1 MHRLYI
7 IILIIICTGCQQR
20 WKSALLSTNSDDSLL
35 VIERYDRIESQYV
48 STGDF
53 AALQEMSTK
62 YPEQTRTLIEDVIR
76 IGRVND
82 PEINTKFLMYFQ
94 DSTLLQLM
102 RDVQD
107 KYASIDDIN
116 EELQSAF
123 VRLQK
128 AIPGICVPKVYA
140 QVGSLDQ
147 SIVIGNGSVGI
158 CLDKYL
164 GKDYPLYAKYYPDH
178 QREQMVREM
187 IVPDIMT
194 FYVLSQFPM
203 PDLQSADRQ
212 LANDVHMSKIVWL
225 VNKVMK
231 RKVHSLPYLDKVNK
245 YMQEHGGVTALQLL
259 TKVSYKSVLDGH

>member
-1 MHRLYI
+1 MTI
-7 IILIIICTGCQQR
+7 TILVCVGCKEK
-20 WKSALLSTNSDDSLL
+20 WKSVLLTTNTNDSVL
-35 VIERYDRIESQYV
+35 VIDRYDRVEVRYV

-116 EELQSAF
+116 KELRTSF
-123 VRLQK
+123 GLLQQLL
-128 AIPGICVPKVYA
+128 PGVHAPKVYT
-140 QVGSLDQ
+140 QVGALDQ

-164 GKDYPLYAKYYPDH
+164 GRDYPLYAKYYPLH
-178 QREQMVREM
+178 QREQMTKEM
-187 IVPDIMT
+187 IVPDVLT
-194 FYVLSQFPM
+194 FYVLSLYPM
-203 PDLQSADRQ
+203 PNLHSKDRQ
-212 LANDVHMSKIVWL
+212 VANDVHMSKIFWL
-225 VNKVMK
+225 VNKVVDH
-231 RKVHSLPYLDKVNK
+231 KVQMLPYIDKVDK
-245 YMQEHGGVTALQLL
+245 YMKEHDKLTVAQLL
-259 TKVSYKSVLDGH
+259 TEVSYKSILDMQ